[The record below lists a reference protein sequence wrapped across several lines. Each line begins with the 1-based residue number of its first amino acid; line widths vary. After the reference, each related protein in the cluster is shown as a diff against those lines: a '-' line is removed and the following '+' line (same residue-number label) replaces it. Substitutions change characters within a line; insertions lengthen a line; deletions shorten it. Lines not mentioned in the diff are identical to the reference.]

1 MIEPEE
7 KLSKNLEKLLDVVFN
22 DPTYYPGSFHKKTD
36 ISGVIDCVYTLL
48 FEKQENTSIH
58 LIIDK
63 NSNNSIN
70 ITVDKIS

>member
-1 MIEPEE
+1 MINKKDKAEQ
-7 KLSKNLEKLLDVVFN
+7 NLQNLLDVVFN
-22 DPTYYPGSFHKKTD
+22 DPKYYPGSLHENTD

-48 FEKQENTSIH
+48 FEKEQNTSIH